1 VTWNPLGYAVWGST
15 PGDSAYAMAIY
26 KNRIYIATNELTTGS
41 PTQIW
46 SVPAS
51 SVVLPQ
57 TPILEGTFTTEDD
70 CDGLALDDHYFYM
83 TCDNSN
89 DHLIRVDRSTFQT
102 EVMTTAVNLSTTKN
116 ELYAHDFN
124 GDGTAD
130 ALYLKTEDETVRYVC
145 SPAGSPPFWS
155 DILGSFGS
163 TTTTGNFGLGFDPV
177 ANTLWAEDDDT
188 RELISIH

>member
-1 VTWNPLGYAVWGST
+1 
-15 PGDSAYAMAIY
+15 MAIY